1 MSPVSMAWS
10 APGPLVFVSSI
21 EFPVLESAD
30 HHHLAK
36 ARRLRRDEPLVVADG
51 MGAWRVAQWDDGP
64 VALGKIEHEPLPDP
78 AISIAFAPVKGD
90 RPDWMVA
97 KLTELGVD
105 RIIPLITERSIVRWD
120 KKDDGGRARLDR
132 AVREAAMQCKRAR
145 LPIIESPI
153 ALAQLAQRE
162 AVALA
167 SFDGSPISLAH
178 STLAIGPEGGW
189 SPNELDIIKTHV
201 SLGPTVLRAETAG
214 LAAATL
220 LGALRAKII
229 G

>member
-1 MSPVSMAWS
+1 MAPVSMAWS
-10 APGPLVFVSSI
+10 VPGPLVFVTNI
-21 EFPVLESAD
+21 EAPVLDPSD
-30 HHHLAK
+30 YHHLAK
-36 ARRLRRDEPLVVADG
+36 ARRLRHDEPLVIADG
-51 MGAWRVAQWDDGP
+51 AGAWRSATWDDGP
-64 VALGKIEHEPLPDP
+64 VNLGELHHEPAPEP
-78 AISIAFAPVKGD
+78 VISIAFAPVKGD

-105 RIIPLITERSIVRWD
+105 RIIPLIAERSIVRWD

-145 LPIIESPI
+145 LPVIEPPVS
-153 ALAQLAQRE
+153 LAQLARQE
-162 AVALA
+162 PVALA

-178 STLAIGPEGGW
+178 ATLAIGPEGGW
-189 SPNELDIIKTHV
+189 SPNELDIVKTHV

-220 LGALRAKII
+220 LSALRAKIV